1 MKIEKR
7 ISLKASLN
15 LGLWYDSEDTRILE
29 TVFCHNA
36 PLFVRVS
43 QRRVREEQV
52 EITWSVWY
60 APLATAATRA
70 PYAIYLKYR
79 LGNKQNQGGTKSSRR
94 HLIARKQIQYKT
106 SP

>member
-15 LGLWYDSEDTRILE
+15 RGLRSDFEDARLLE
-29 TVFCHNA
+29 PPFYHHA

-43 QRRVREEQV
+43 LGRVRLEQV
-52 EITWSVWY
+52 EITWSVRY

-79 LGNKQNQGGTKSSRR
+79 LGEEAKPRENEIIEKALDR
-94 HLIARKQIQYKT
+94 
-106 SP
+106 